1 MSPQTLARL
10 GAVAFAVAVAAPSLG
25 GCATD
30 SATNSTDFD
39 SGGGGTADSGG
50 GTPYDSGTT
59 PYDAGNP
66 TTDSGTPTGQC
77 VSHCTTDN
85 DCQNSCPSVD
95 GGVSC
100 CDTASSVCFNSATAA
115 CPAPAVDGGGPPPGY

>member
-10 GAVAFAVAVAAPSLG
+10 GAVALAVALAAPSLG

-30 SATNSTDFD
+30 SATNGTDFDAGSGTDD
-39 SGGGGTADSGG
+39 SGGGTPDDSGT
-50 GTPYDSGTT
+50 TPYDSGTT
-59 PYDAGNP
+59 SND
-66 TTDSGTPTGQC
+66 TGTGTGQC
-77 VSHCTTDN
+77 VAHCTTDN
-85 DCQNSCPSVD
+85 DCQSSCPGVD